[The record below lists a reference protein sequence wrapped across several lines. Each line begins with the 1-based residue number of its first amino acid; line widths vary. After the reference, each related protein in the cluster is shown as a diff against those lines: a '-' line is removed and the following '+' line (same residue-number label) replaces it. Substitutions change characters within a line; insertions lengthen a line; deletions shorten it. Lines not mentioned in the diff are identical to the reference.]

1 MAKQPLSYFLIRLLS
16 FLGVLLIVS
25 GLTSENG
32 DPKTP
37 SVDNKIRGVC
47 WVGGDS
53 ISTHN
58 FDDLVANNVQWIS
71 QTPFGLQ
78 THYNT
83 PELHFASSGWY
94 WGERDIG
101 IEHTARLARE
111 RGLKS
116 ILKPHIWLRRSGG
129 KWRGDIEMESAE
141 DWDRWF
147 ENYSKFILH
156 YANIARESN
165 IEMLCIGTEL
175 LHPAVEFPDKWRTLI
190 KEIRKV
196 YPGKLTYAAN
206 FYLEYEAITWWD
218 AVDYIG
224 IQAYFPLAEDH
235 APQLEQIKLGWK
247 PHIEEMKK
255 VSQKFG
261 RPVILTE
268 VGYRNDVKAAS
279 EPWLWPS
286 QIDNNTIEVSD
297 DMQADCY
304 RALFESCWDEDWL
317 AGVFIWKWFHSTWKY
332 PDYSTYQAYRKKRI
346 DSLVAVGKISHHRA
360 SRKVFFSPQGREAER
375 VMKEYFGK

>member
-1 MAKQPLSYFLIRLLS
+1 MTRRPFYYYAIRVLSV
-16 FLGVLLIVS
+16 LGVFMIAL

-32 DPKTP
+32 DPKSP
-37 SVDNKIRGVC
+37 DVDHKIRGVC

-53 ISTHN
+53 ITTHN
-58 FDDLVANNVQWIS
+58 FDDLVSNNVQWIS
-71 QTPFGLQ
+71 QTPFGWQ
-78 THYNT
+78 PHYNT
-83 PELHFASSGWY
+83 PELQFESSGWY

-116 ILKPHIWLRRSGG
+116 VLKPHIWLRRSGG
-129 KWRGDIEMESAE
+129 KWRGDIEMENAE
-141 DWDRWF
+141 DWDQWF
-147 ENYSKFILH
+147 KNYGEFMLH
-156 YANIARESN
+156 YAHIAEESD

-175 LHPAVEFPDKWRTLI
+175 LHPAVEFPDKWRGLI
-190 KEIRKV
+190 KEIRQI
-196 YPGKLTYAAN
+196 YSGKLTYAAN

-224 IQAYFPLAEDH
+224 IQAYFPLADDE
-235 APQLEQIKLGWK
+235 APALHQIVQGWK
-247 PHIEEMKK
+247 PHIEKMKE
-255 VSQKFG
+255 VSTKYG
-261 RPVILTE
+261 KPVILTE

-286 QIDNNTIEVSD
+286 QIDQNTIEVSD
-297 DMQADCY
+297 EMQADCY
-304 RALFESCWDEDWL
+304 RALFESCWDEDWM

-332 PDYSTYQAYRKKRI
+332 SDYDAYQTYRQQRI
-346 DSLVAVGKISHHRA
+346 DSLVAIGKASHHRA
-360 SRKVFFSPQGREAER
+360 NRKVFFSPQGREAEK